1 MGFAALTFAL
11 VVVIVLG
18 TYWALVERPARA
30 TESALRRR
38 LGAARAAG
46 RVASS
51 VQSEVRRLSSLPAF
65 EHLLARRVNIM
76 GPIVR
81 LIEQSG
87 LRTTVGV
94 VLLSTGC
101 VFMLGVL
108 VGQAWSGSLWIG
120 LVLGA
125 SLGVAPV
132 MFLRYKGARR
142 VRRFE
147 ELFPEALDLMA
158 RALRAG
164 HTFVSALGMV
174 ADELPEPIAAE
185 FKLLHDQQN
194 FGMPLP
200 EALRSF
206 GERVPLLAARFF
218 VTAILTQR
226 ESGGN
231 LTEVLTNLSSVIRDR
246 FMVKRQVQVRSAHGR
261 VTGWILVALPPA
273 LALVLSILNPEHF
286 GPMLTER
293 IGIQMIVVAIVLQVV
308 GALIIMKIV
317 NVDY

>member
-1 MGFAALTFAL
+1 MAFAALTFAL

-30 TESALRRR
+30 TETALRRR

-76 GPIVR
+76 GPVVR
-81 LIEQSG
+81 LIERSG

-94 VLLSTGC
+94 VLLSTAC
-101 VFMLGVL
+101 LFMLGVL
-108 VGQAWSGSLWIG
+108 LGQAWSGSLWLG

-125 SLGVAPV
+125 CLALAPA
-132 MFLRYKGARR
+132 MFLRYKGSRR

-147 ELFPEALDLMA
+147 ELFPEALDLMT

-174 ADELPEPIAAE
+174 AEELPEPIAAE

-200 EALRSF
+200 EALRAF
-206 GERVPLLAARFF
+206 GERVPLLAAKFF

-246 FMVKRQVQVRSAHGR
+246 FMVKRQVQVKSAHGR

-273 LALVLSILNPEHF
+273 LAFVLSIINPNHF
-286 GPMLTER
+286 SPMLAER
-293 IGIQMIVVAIVLQVV
+293 IGIQMIVVAVVLQVV
-308 GALIIMKIV
+308 GALIIRKIV